1 MSFENMFKPIQIGPM
16 NVPNRF
22 VVPPMGNNFAN
33 TDGSLSE
40 KSKNYYAA
48 RAKGGFGLITIE
60 SCVVYYKSK
69 GGPRKP
75 CLFDDSVIDSFK
87 NVIDACHAEGAKVS
101 VQLQHAGPDV
111 NQKIA
116 GYPLVAASPIPSKD
130 GHPTPVI
137 LTTEEIYDI
146 IEAYGD
152 AAVRAMKAGIDAVEL
167 HCAHGYLVSTFISP
181 RTNKRVDEFG
191 GCFENRMRFP
201 RLIIENIRKKT
212 EGKIAILAR
221 INAQDDVLGGLTV
234 QDSTAVAVY
243 LEEVCKVDALH
254 VSRATHLNDECMW
267 APTAIHGGF
276 SSDLV
281 SSIKEVVNVP
291 VITVGRFTE
300 PQYADIMVKQGRA
313 DLVAFGRQSLADP
326 ETPNKAR
333 DGKLELMTPCIACLQ
348 GCVPNM
354 FQGKPITCLANPF
367 LGREGELTMAKE
379 SKSVLVIGGGL
390 GGMQAAWVSALRGHK
405 VTLVEK
411 SYTLGGQMRLAAYP
425 PGKGDITNLVRN
437 FIARCDEYGVKVLL
451 NTEATEE
458 LVKEMNP
465 DVCIVA
471 TGATPLV
478 LPIPGINDVGVIN
491 AIDLLDGQKACGT
504 KVLVVGGGMVG
515 AETAEFLAEQEHE
528 VSIIEFKDKIAGDVA
543 KEHRKYIMEA
553 FDRHNVES
561 ITGAKVA
568 EFYTDGVKYEL
579 ADGSVHEVRGFDSV
593 VLAMGS
599 RNYDP
604 ISESLKD
611 IVKETYVIGDAVRAR
626 RALNATAEALDVALS
641 I

>member
-60 SCVVYYKSK
+60 SSVVYYKSK

-201 RLIIENIRKKT
+201 RLIIENIKK
-212 EGKIAILAR
+212 K
-221 INAQDDVLGGLTV
+221 
-234 QDSTAVAVY
+234 
-243 LEEVCKVDALH
+243 
-254 VSRATHLNDECMW
+254 
-267 APTAIHGGF
+267 
-276 SSDLV
+276 
-281 SSIKEVVNVP
+281 
-291 VITVGRFTE
+291 
-300 PQYADIMVKQGRA
+300 
-313 DLVAFGRQSLADP
+313 
-326 ETPNKAR
+326 
-333 DGKLELMTPCIACLQ
+333 
-348 GCVPNM
+348 
-354 FQGKPITCLANPF
+354 
-367 LGREGELTMAKE
+367 
-379 SKSVLVIGGGL
+379 
-390 GGMQAAWVSALRGHK
+390 
-405 VTLVEK
+405 
-411 SYTLGGQMRLAAYP
+411 
-425 PGKGDITNLVRN
+425 
-437 FIARCDEYGVKVLL
+437 
-451 NTEATEE
+451 
-458 LVKEMNP
+458 
-465 DVCIVA
+465 
-471 TGATPLV
+471 
-478 LPIPGINDVGVIN
+478 
-491 AIDLLDGQKACGT
+491 
-504 KVLVVGGGMVG
+504 
-515 AETAEFLAEQEHE
+515 
-528 VSIIEFKDKIAGDVA
+528 
-543 KEHRKYIMEA
+543 
-553 FDRHNVES
+553 
-561 ITGAKVA
+561 
-568 EFYTDGVKYEL
+568 
-579 ADGSVHEVRGFDSV
+579 
-593 VLAMGS
+593 
-599 RNYDP
+599 
-604 ISESLKD
+604 SLK
-611 IVKETYVIGDAVRAR
+611 ISRKI
-626 RALNATAEALDVALS
+626 
-641 I
+641 